1 MAGMRFA
8 DALVNRHTFVW
19 KAILVAVCLCPVTDI
34 SVTVAPITARE
45 ILHNGTV
52 PVTSSSLLGEVPQDL
67 LKSEILGLSFVH
79 LTANISKMVSRSVT
93 CQLELNISSTRAS

>member
-8 DALVNRHTFVW
+8 DALVNRHTFVR

-52 PVTSSSLLGEVPQDL
+52 PFGGGTPGSIKIRNFRPKFWSFDREYLENG
-67 LKSEILGLSFVH
+67 KSQRYMSI
-79 LTANISKMVSRSVT
+79 
-93 CQLELNISSTRAS
+93 RA